1 MMICYVCLEPC
12 QDSSPCECLAPI
24 HESCLRKMQQ
34 KMPHV
39 ECTICHRPFSD
50 AVNVHED
57 PPVQDCPEVGCNI
70 IVLFT
75 WYLIAGWLGKSIVF
89 LAGFDIK
96 NYLFF
101 WTMGHALSA
110 FGTTTVFCL
119 CSFPFLQ
126 RQERYDA
133 L

>member
-1 MMICYVCLEPC
+1 MTCYVCLESC
-12 QDSSPCECLAPI
+12 EESSPCECLAPI
-24 HESCLRKMQQ
+24 HEACLRQMQQ

-50 AVNVHED
+50 AVNVPKDFPVSDSPED
-57 PPVQDCPEVGCNI
+57 LCNV

-89 LAGFDIK
+89 MAGFNIE
-96 NYLFF
+96 NYFCF
-101 WTMGHALSA
+101 WTIGHALSA
-110 FGTTTVFCL
+110 FGTTAVFCM
-119 CSFPFLQ
+119 CTFPCLPYIG
-126 RQERYDA
+126 RYDA